1 MLIDSANMEDVK
13 KRIRN
18 AKEKPVIIKARDD
31 EFNRLV
37 LEYGKFDV
45 LLCVESGRR
54 KDKLKQLD
62 SGLNEVLASIA
73 AKNNVAIGFDL
84 VELAGL
90 EKMEKAVRLA
100 RIKQN
105 ITLCRKAGAR
115 LALVNCADKIEGF
128 SLLISLA
135 ASTKQAKEAIYF

>member
-1 MLIDSANMEDVK
+1 MIIDTNNVELARK
-13 KRIRN
+13 QIRA
-18 AKEKPVIIKARDD
+18 AKSPIFVMAKDD
-31 EFNRLV
+31 DFNRAV
-37 LEYGKFDV
+37 LEYGRFDII
-45 LLCVESGRR
+45 LGIEAGRR

-62 SGLNEVLASIA
+62 SGLNEVLARIA
-73 AKNNVAIGFDL
+73 AKNNVTIGFDL

-90 EKMEKAVRLA
+90 AKMEKAVRLA

-115 LALVNCADKIEGF
+115 LALVNCADKIAGF